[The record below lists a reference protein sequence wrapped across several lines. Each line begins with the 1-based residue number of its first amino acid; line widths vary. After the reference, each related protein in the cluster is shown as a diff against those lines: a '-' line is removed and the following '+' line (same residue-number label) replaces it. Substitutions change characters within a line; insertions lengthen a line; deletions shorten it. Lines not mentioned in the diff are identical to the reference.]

1 MLNRVQEVWQRIHR
15 LDSHRVRWLTT
26 GGILVFSC
34 IVLGSMLWYYFPT
47 LLTYRWQLHV
57 WPLLLG
63 FVIYALDLWLAVWGW
78 SIIMGQLTNPLGFR
92 EHFRIYCMTL
102 VAKRIPG
109 VPWHLVGRVALYKQI
124 GVSGSITSIAAGLEM
139 ILIVVAG
146 ILSSTLIGFGLPET
160 MQHYWVWLGPV
171 LVIGLILMHPAIIR
185 QVLHRFGHKQL
196 AVHLHYRDML
206 LLLGVYLLV
215 WGVGGCMLYAMILAL
230 YPLAWTYLP
239 RVIGVWGLSGVVA
252 SLVLFSPAGLGIKE
266 LTLSVLL
273 ALFMPA
279 GLAVVVALLMRVY
292 LTAAELVWAMV
303 ASRL

>member
-1 MLNRVQEVWQRIHR
+1 
-15 LDSHRVRWLTT
+15 
-26 GGILVFSC
+26 
-34 IVLGSMLWYYFPT
+34 MLWYYLPT
-47 LLTYRWQLHV
+47 LLTYHWQLQI

-63 FVIYALDLWLAVWGW
+63 FAIYALDLGLAVLGW
-78 SIIMGQLTNPLGFR
+78 SIIMGHLTNPLSLR

-102 VAKRIPG
+102 AAKRIPG
-109 VPWHLVGRVALYKQI
+109 VPWHLVGRVALYKQLGI
-124 GVSGSITSIAAGLEM
+124 SGSVTSIAAGLEM

-160 MQHYWVWLGPV
+160 MRHYWVWFGPV
-171 LVIGLILMHPAIIR
+171 LVIGLILMHPALVR

-196 AVHLHYRDML
+196 AVPLHYRDML

-215 WGVGGCMLYAMILAL
+215 WGVGGCMLYVMILAL
-230 YPLAWTYLP
+230 YPLSWTQLP
-239 RVIGVWGLSGVVA
+239 GVIGVWGLSGVVA

-273 ALFMPA
+273 ALFVPA
-279 GLAVVVALLMRVY
+279 GLAVIIALLMRVY
-292 LTAAELVWAMV
+292 LTTAELVWAMV